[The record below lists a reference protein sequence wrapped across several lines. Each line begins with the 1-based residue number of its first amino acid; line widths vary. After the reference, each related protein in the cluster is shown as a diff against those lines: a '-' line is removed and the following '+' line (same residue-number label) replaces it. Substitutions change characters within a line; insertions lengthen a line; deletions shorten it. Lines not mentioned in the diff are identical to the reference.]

1 MTEIEKKIRQANLA
15 ANSWDFETV
24 RQGYNYLLQ
33 WTKNF
38 TPDEGNRKAITATKY
53 RLAFQGALITLL
65 NDGFTQRDYDKI
77 MGLIDRFPTEAFAV
91 TDEEFHQAV
100 FNFEKAAAFYQRM
113 KENLPEYYEWILKGR
128 AVMETDAEYLAKIQA
143 LGDII
148 SEFTQTYTGGILTQK
163 VLETLTAMKQNAEVA
178 YESTQTEQFG
188 SYYASILFYPDEFK
202 SCKYYNNL
210 LDGPGGSY
218 KVAVVAAPNR
228 EEIDLIV
235 SRFASNYE
243 RKVVGVD
250 FEALC
255 ALPDSAIE
263 YVYRRLE
270 RESRGQVLYVVGFG
284 NADWKK
290 EETCAMLSRLAG
302 CFEGAENSVLAD
314 GKPTMPVYTALE
326 TICPAFA
333 RRMGHMFAS
342 MPDFEDFE
350 DLLREQLKDWREE
363 DRQKLQR
370 YGSYVGFIGLNEV
383 MNNVDDW
390 KRHIEAL
397 GARWRNLV
405 LTFTGGMKNPE
416 LLIDSGWNLYGGGST
431 GGGLNQDDDR
441 SFDYDDIPPL
451 LQSNVRKILEGPFS
465 YMQKAGLL
473 VRYSIT
479 HGEDIG
485 RWSTDYS
492 AEERVNRVMDA
503 TTLLAKWLQLP
514 VPQVI
519 IDPEDMEEWYAGL
532 CCNGGQVVHYS
543 YTCTHKNNV
552 EFTMEVIMH
561 ELYHA
566 VQAKVGRE
574 PWQEWFEAD
583 LGITVERKKYWK
595 LNNETYIDLR
605 KNKKAYLVQVME
617 VDANVFA
624 MGCLRMS
631 SEVWSQLSL
640 D

>member
-24 RQGYNYLLQ
+24 RQGYNALLN

-38 TPDEGNRKAITATKY
+38 TADAGNQKAITATKF

-65 NDGFTQRDYDKI
+65 NGGFLQADYDRVT
-77 MGLIDRFPTEAFAV
+77 GLLDRFPADAFAV

-100 FNFEKAAAFYQRM
+100 FNFEKAAAFYTRM
-113 KENLPEYYEWILKGR
+113 REMLPEYYEWVLKGR
-128 AVMETDAEYLAKIQA
+128 AVTESGADDLTKIRELGNVIDEFSQA
-143 LGDII
+143 
-148 SEFTQTYTGGILTQK
+148 YTGGILTQK
-163 VLETLTAMKQNAEVA
+163 VHEALTAMKQRAEMA
-178 YESTQTEQFG
+178 YEGTQTEQFG
-188 SYYASILFYPDEFK
+188 SYYASVMFHADEFK

-235 SRFASNYE
+235 SRFASNHE
-243 RKVVGVD
+243 RKIVGVD

-255 ALPDSAIE
+255 ALPNSAIE
-263 YVYRRLE
+263 YVLRRLE

-284 NADWKK
+284 NADWKQ
-290 EETCAMLSRLAG
+290 EETCAMLSRLTG

-314 GKPTMPVYTALE
+314 GKPTLPVYTALE
-326 TICPAFA
+326 TICPNFA
-333 RRMGHMFAS
+333 RRMGYLYAS

-350 DLLREQLKDWREE
+350 QLLREQVKDWREE
-363 DRQKLQR
+363 DRQMLQR

-383 MNNVDDW
+383 MNNADDW
-390 KRHIEAL
+390 KRHIEVL
-397 GARWRNLV
+397 GVRWRNLV
-405 LTFTGGMKNPE
+405 LSFTGGMKNPE
-416 LLIDSGWNLYGGGST
+416 LLIDSGWNLYSGGT
-431 GGGLNQDDDR
+431 GGTFDEDDER
-441 SFDYDDIPPL
+441 KFDYDDVPPL
-451 LQSNVRKILEGPFS
+451 LQSNVRKILEGPFTF
-465 YMQKAGLL
+465 MQKAGLL
-473 VRYSIT
+473 VRYTIT

-485 RWSTDYS
+485 RWETDYS
-492 AEERVNRVMDA
+492 TEEHVNRIMDA
-503 TTLLAKWLQLP
+503 TMALAKWLQLP
-514 VPQVI
+514 APQVI

-543 YTCTHKNNV
+543 YSCAHKYNV

-566 VQAKVGRE
+566 VQAKVRRE
-574 PWQEWFEAD
+574 PWQNWFETD

-595 LNNETYIDLR
+595 LNDESYIDLR
-605 KNKKAYLVQVME
+605 KNKKAYQVQVVE

-624 MGCLRMS
+624 IGCLRMA